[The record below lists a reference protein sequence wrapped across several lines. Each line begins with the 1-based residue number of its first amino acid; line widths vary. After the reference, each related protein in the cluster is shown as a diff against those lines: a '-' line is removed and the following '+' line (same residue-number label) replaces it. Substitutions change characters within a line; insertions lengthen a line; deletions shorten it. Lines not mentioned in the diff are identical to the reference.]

1 MEELK
6 TPKKFNLRE
15 IKRRTWIFDE
25 I

>member
-6 TPKKFNLRE
+6 TPKNFNLRE